1 MTIHELFKNEH
12 QIIRKMSAR
21 LRDVMAKE
29 PSELAD
35 FLPKLQQEVSRHFKR
50 EEIYY
55 RTLDD
60 GKRIGDRELMHS
72 LRNDHAGVVFT
83 LESLMIRLRK
93 LGFNPDWEKRC
104 ENMLGVLLP
113 HLDHEEKDLFPKGA
127 SFLSPADL
135 QTILE
140 QAREVE

>member
-12 QIIRKMSAR
+12 QTIRKMGAQ
-21 LRDVMAKE
+21 LRDIMSKE
-29 PSELAD
+29 PSQLTD
-35 FLPKLQQEVSRHFKR
+35 FLPKLQQEVSKHFKR

-72 LRNDHAGVVFT
+72 LRNDHAGVIFT

-93 LGFNPDWEKRC
+93 SGFNPDWKNRC

-113 HLDHEEKDLFPKGA
+113 HLDHEEKDLFPKGDT
-127 SFLSPADL
+127 FLSPADL
-135 QTILE
+135 QKILE
-140 QAREVE
+140 QAQAID